1 MSRGVQ
7 CRWLLAAFIVLATG
21 CGSSPPPVTD
31 PDYRAL
37 TRPGTE
43 PAESEVDRAVLQAV
57 DGMAVDA
64 PTPVAGHTVT
74 AGPTY
79 AAASGRAC
87 RAVSVS
93 GESAARLVCKIGD
106 TWAFVPD
113 VVATPVAPAG
123 TANDSGAK
131 ESAP

>member
-1 MSRGVQ
+1 LV
-7 CRWLLAAFIVLATG
+7 VLATG
-21 CGSSPPPVTD
+21 CGSSPPPITD

-37 TRPGTE
+37 TQPGTE
-43 PAESEVDRAVLQAV
+43 PAESEVDRAVLQAI

-64 PTPVAGHTVT
+64 PTPLAGHTVT
-74 AGPTY
+74 AGPAY

-87 RAVSVS
+87 RTVSVS
-93 GESAARLVCKIGD
+93 GESVARLVCKIDGS
-106 TWAFVPD
+106 WAFVPD

-123 TANDSGAK
+123 TAPDSGAK